1 MQRKKKQNHRTGRAQ
16 QLPIDMVFIIY
27 FRQNGHRDIGVT
39 PPKTIVQTNWP
50 SCGEPARQNGCRDIG
65 VTPPKTIV
73 QTNWPSC
80 GEPARHGAEP
90 SIRISGVPLIYSF
103 PT

>member
-50 SCGEPARQNGCRDIG
+50 SCGEPAR
-65 VTPPKTIV
+65 
-73 QTNWPSC
+73 
-80 GEPARHGAEP
+80 HGAEP